1 MMENNRPMCRY
12 FIDIKKILNYLKT
25 EELAETEIIEAYGL
39 AEENDNIELASKTV
53 RELKG
58 GNDIRTISYDIIK
71 SCISVVLSGGEGA
84 AFDIAFNTLLSEGF
98 IREYKSE

>member
-39 AEENDNIELASKTV
+39 AEENVK
-53 RELKG
+53 R
-58 GNDIRTISYDIIK
+58 R
-71 SCISVVLSGGEGA
+71 
-84 AFDIAFNTLLSEGF
+84 
-98 IREYKSE
+98 